1 MSYVLK
7 VSNISKQYDEYSSEI
22 KRVLRWFG
30 FDFKPLISHYILKN
44 ITFSLAQGEAIAIV
58 GENGAGKSTLL
69 KIIANTLKPN
79 SGTVD
84 IKGRVSAILEL
95 GMGFHPDMTGRENV
109 YHSAGLMGFSKK
121 QIDDVIEH
129 IEDFAE
135 VGEYFDQPVRTY
147 SSGMQVRVAF
157 SVATAYRPEVLI
169 IDEALSVGD
178 IYFQHKSF
186 ARIRE
191 FQQLGTT
198 LILVSHDRN
207 TIQAICNRV
216 LLLQDGYIIKDG
228 EAEEVMD
235 FYNALI
241 ADKEN
246 QTIEQTNVNG
256 EVQTISGNKKAIL
269 KSVKLLDMAQR
280 PIQYVNISDKVT
292 LNVTIEVK
300 QDIEQMVVGYLIKD
314 KLGQD
319 IFGTNTFYH
328 DKVLYDLKAGDIIDY
343 SFDFDMNI
351 GVGSYS
357 ISIAAHALEHHINE
371 NYIWVDKAIVFQV
384 VNSNKKEF
392 VGLSWIE
399 PEIKVKNETR

>member
-1 MSYVLK
+1 MSYALK
-7 VSNISKQYDEYSSEI
+7 VNNISKQYDEYHSEFQ
-22 KRVLRWFG
+22 RVFRWFG
-30 FDFKPLISHYILKN
+30 CSCKPEVTHKILKD
-44 ITFSLAQGEAIAIV
+44 ISFSLPKGEAIAIV

-69 KIIANTLKPN
+69 KIITGTLQAN
-79 SGTVD
+79 SGTVEVN
-84 IKGRVSAILEL
+84 GRVSAILEL

-109 YHSAGLMGFSKK
+109 YHSAGLMGFSKE
-121 QIDDVIEH
+121 QIDDVIDK
-129 IEDFAE
+129 IEEFAE

-228 EAEEVMD
+228 EPEVVMD

-241 ADKEN
+241 ADKQN
-246 QTIEQTNVNG
+246 NTIEQVDTEG
-256 EVQTISGNKKAIL
+256 KVQTISGNKKAIL
-269 KSVKLLDMAQR
+269 SEVKLLDKSNKSVEY
-280 PIQYVNISDKVT
+280 INISDEVVLDIK
-292 LNVTIEVK
+292 IEI
-300 QDIEQMVVGYLIKD
+300 QEDIEQIVVGYLIKD

-319 IFGTNTFYH
+319 IFGTNTFYQ
-328 DKVLYDLKAGDIIDY
+328 DKVLYDLKAGEKLEY
-343 SFDFDMNI
+343 QFRFDANL

-357 ISIAAHALEHHINE
+357 ISIAAHALENHISE

-392 VGLSWIE
+392 VGLTWIE
-399 PEIKVKNETR
+399 PKVEVKYETK